1 MRFAS
6 RLVSLLLP
14 LLLIAVF
21 SACDGSSGDPRKIG
35 HVEVVYGADQCAFP
49 GEEFQYEIR
58 VKVRGAADDE
68 STPPEKLPALAGEH
82 VRFEVADGSDLEI
95 VSPSEETDVVGE
107 VHAKVRAGHKIG
119 DNYIRV
125 VPRNAQDKF
134 VLVRLIVG
142 AKIGNAER
150 EGSTNDVMSEPLTI
164 TVVDA
169 EGRPVEKAPV
179 YFSVKSAPRGKSI
192 PKVLTTE
199 ALTNE
204 LGQAQTM
211 VRLGSETGEYHF
223 SIEVADP
230 DPEHKHSEDGIYI
243 RSLDARLFAIN
254 KFAVSM
260 SMIGGIA
267 FLIFGMLRLSRGLQ
281 SIAGEK
287 MQQVLQ
293 FFSKNAFLG
302 VVAGTF
308 VTAVIQSSAATTIM
322 VLGFINAG
330 LLNLVQAIGII
341 FGANIGT
348 TVTAQLISFNLSGLS
363 LPAIAIG
370 FVLMTFTKKRN
381 LQGWGNAVFG
391 FGMLFFGMSMMSSQ
405 MSVLGTFPSFLK
417 LFSMIDCAPKTPGG
431 FMPFLPILGA
441 IGLGMVAVF
450 LVSASAAVIGII
462 LALSAAGLVNFYTA
476 VPLLIGTNIG
486 TTINACL
493 ASFTANRVAKQAAL
507 AHFLFNFFGAVLMVV
522 LLYIPCGAEKTP
534 FFLYIVN
541 AITPGNAFAEIPQNL
556 ERHIAMAHTIFNV
569 LTVLAIMPVLRPFAH
584 LCETLIPGDK
594 TKPISTRTLEPLLLR
609 TPAMAIEQSI
619 IEIRKMVELSWSM
632 IDRAVNH
639 HFRAAHVDE
648 AEFEQLETDEQQVD
662 KMQSDIP
669 NYLVQITRQHLSNPQ
684 SNLIPLLMHCTND
697 AERIADHTANIMR
710 LTKRLSKVDT
720 KLSDVAQD
728 NLNSLWELLSSQ
740 ANNVKLALSHKPK
753 ESEVGIRSAL
763 EGERKLNKLAH
774 KYEKNIKAMMAE
786 QAREQQEAADV
797 ASDAEANEREIN
809 ELAKQYEQVHVER
822 RNKGECAVDA
832 SVIFIE
838 MLWELERIGDHL
850 VNIAQRAPE
859 MQKFYINI

>member
-1 MRFAS
+1 
-6 RLVSLLLP
+6 
-14 LLLIAVF
+14 
-21 SACDGSSGDPRKIG
+21 
-35 HVEVVYGADQCAFP
+35 
-49 GEEFQYEIR
+49 
-58 VKVRGAADDE
+58 
-68 STPPEKLPALAGEH
+68 
-82 VRFEVADGSDLEI
+82 
-95 VSPSEETDVVGE
+95 
-107 VHAKVRAGHKIG
+107 
-119 DNYIRV
+119 
-125 VPRNAQDKF
+125 
-134 VLVRLIVG
+134 
-142 AKIGNAER
+142 
-150 EGSTNDVMSEPLTI
+150 
-164 TVVDA
+164 
-169 EGRPVEKAPV
+169 
-179 YFSVKSAPRGKSI
+179 
-192 PKVLTTE
+192 
-199 ALTNE
+199 
-204 LGQAQTM
+204 
-211 VRLGSETGEYHF
+211 
-223 SIEVADP
+223 
-230 DPEHKHSEDGIYI
+230 
-243 RSLDARLFAIN
+243 
-254 KFAVSM
+254 
-260 SMIGGIA
+260 
-267 FLIFGMLRLSRGLQ
+267 
-281 SIAGEK
+281 
-287 MQQVLQ
+287 
-293 FFSKNAFLG
+293 
-302 VVAGTF
+302 
-308 VTAVIQSSAATTIM
+308 
-322 VLGFINAG
+322 
-330 LLNLVQAIGII
+330 
-341 FGANIGT
+341 
-348 TVTAQLISFNLSGLS
+348 
-363 LPAIAIG
+363 
-370 FVLMTFTKKRN
+370 
-381 LQGWGNAVFG
+381 
-391 FGMLFFGMSMMSSQ
+391 
-405 MSVLGTFPSFLK
+405 
-417 LFSMIDCAPKTPGG
+417 MIDCAPRTPDG

-441 IGLGMVAVF
+441 IGIGMVAVF

-507 AHFLFNFFGAVLMVV
+507 AHFLFNFFGAILMVV
-522 LLYIPCGAEKTP
+522 LLYIPVGAQRTP
-534 FFLYIVN
+534 LFLYIVN
-541 AITPGNAFAEIPQNL
+541 TITPGDAFAAVPQNL

-569 LTVLAIMPVLRPFAH
+569 VTVLAIMPLLKPFAR

-594 TKPISTRTLEPLLLR
+594 TKPVSTRTLEPLLLR

-648 AEFEQLETDEQQVD
+648 NEFEQLEADEQQVD
-662 KMQSDIP
+662 KMQSDIT

-753 ESEVGIRSAL
+753 ESENGIRNAL

-786 QAREQQEAADV
+786 QAREQQEAAEV

>member
-1 MRFAS
+1 MRFLF
-6 RLVSLLLP
+6 RLAAFLLSF
-14 LLLIAVF
+14 LLIALF
-21 SACDGSSGDPRKIG
+21 TACDGASERSHKIG
-35 HVEVVYGADQCAFP
+35 RLDVVYGADQCTIP
-49 GEEFQYEIR
+49 GEEFERDVR
-58 VKVRGAADDE
+58 VEVRGITDDD
-68 STPPEKLPALAGEH
+68 SKSGGKQLLLAGEP
-82 VRFEVADGSDLEI
+82 VRFEAADGSDLEI
-95 VSPSEETDVVGE
+95 MPLSEETDIVG
-107 VHAKVRAGHKIG
+107 VIRAKIRAGHKVG
-119 DNYIRV
+119 DNYVRI
-125 VPRNAQDKF
+125 VPLNDPDKF
-134 VLVRLIVG
+134 VLVRMTVG
-142 AKIGNAER
+142 AKIENAER
-150 EGSTNDVMSEPLTI
+150 QGMTNEVLGEPLVI
-164 TVVDA
+164 KVVDA
-169 EGRPVEKAPV
+169 DGNPVENAPV
-179 YFSVKSAPRGKSI
+179 YFSVKSTPRSKSGA
-192 PKVLTTE
+192 KVLTPEVRTDKNG
-199 ALTNE
+199 L
-204 LGQAQTM
+204 AQSF
-211 VRLGSETGEYHF
+211 VRLGGDTGEYHF

-230 DPEHKHSEDGIYI
+230 AHGIYI
-243 RSLDARLFAIN
+243 RALDARLLGIDMFS
-254 KFAVSM
+254 VCM

-281 SIAGEK
+281 NIAGEK
-287 MQQVLQ
+287 LQHVLQ
-293 FFSKNAFLG
+293 FFSKNSVLG
-302 VVAGTF
+302 VIAGAF
-308 VTAVIQSSAATTIM
+308 VTAIIQSSAATTIM

-348 TVTAQLISFNLSGLS
+348 TMTAQLISFNLSGLA

-381 LQGWGNAVFG
+381 LQGWGNAIFG
-391 FGMLFFGMSMMSSQ
+391 FGMLFFGMSMMSTQ
-405 MSVLGTFPSFLK
+405 MSVLGTFPSFLN
-417 LFSMIDCAPKTPGG
+417 LFSLIDCAPRTPDG

-522 LLYIPCGAEKTP
+522 LLYIPVGAQRTP

-541 AITPGNAFAEIPQNL
+541 AITPGDAFAAVPQNL

-569 LTVLAIMPVLRPFAH
+569 LTVLAIMPMLKPFAH

-594 TKPISTRTLEPLLLR
+594 NKPVSTRTLEPLLLR

-648 AEFEQLETDEQQVD
+648 KEFEQLEADEQQVD
-662 KMQSDIP
+662 KMQSDIT
-669 NYLVQITRQHLSNPQ
+669 NYLVQITRQHLSHPQ

-728 NLNSLWELLSSQ
+728 NLNSLWDLLASQ
-740 ANNVKLALSHKPK
+740 ADNVKLALSQKH
-753 ESEVGIRSAL
+753 SENEAGIRSAL

-774 KYEKNIKAMMAE
+774 KAEKNIKAMMAE
-786 QAREQQEAADV
+786 QAREQQQEAANV

-859 MQKFYINI
+859 MRKFYINI

>member
-6 RLVSLLLP
+6 GIVSLLLSCV
-14 LLLIAVF
+14 LIAVF
-21 SACDGSSGDPRKIG
+21 SACDGSSEGSHKIG
-35 HVEVVYGADQCAFP
+35 RLDVVYGTDQSTVP
-49 GEEFQYEIR
+49 GEEFERDVR
-58 VKVRGAADDE
+58 VEVRGMTDDD
-68 STPPEKLPALAGEH
+68 SSGSGKQRLLAGEP
-82 VRFEVADGSDLEI
+82 VKFEAAEGSDLEI
-95 VSPSEETDVVGE
+95 TQLSEETDVVG
-107 VHAKVRAGHKIG
+107 VVRAKIRAGHKVG
-119 DNYIRV
+119 DNYVKIT
-125 VPRNAQDKF
+125 PLNDPDKS
-134 VLVRLIVG
+134 VLVRMTVG
-142 AKIGNAER
+142 AKIENAER
-150 EGSTNDVMSEPLTI
+150 QGMTNEVMGEPLVI
-164 TVVDA
+164 KVVDA
-169 EGRPVEKAPV
+169 DGNPVENAPV
-179 YFSVKSAPRGKSI
+179 FFSVKSAPRSKSQ
-192 PKVLTTE
+192 PKVLTPEVRTDKNG
-199 ALTNE
+199 L
-204 LGQAQTM
+204 AQTF
-211 VRLGSETGEYHF
+211 VRLGGETGEYHF

-230 DPEHKHSEDGIYI
+230 VHNIYI
-243 RSLDARLFAIN
+243 RALDARMLGIDMFS
-254 KFAVSM
+254 VSM

-267 FLIFGMLRLSRGLQ
+267 FLIFGVLRLSRGLQ
-281 SIAGEK
+281 NIAGEK
-287 MQQVLQ
+287 MQHVLQ
-293 FFSKNAFLG
+293 FFSKNSVLG
-302 VVAGTF
+302 VIAGAF
-308 VTAVIQSSAATTIM
+308 VTAVIQSSSATTIM

-348 TVTAQLISFNLSGLS
+348 TVTAQLISFNLSGIS
-363 LPAIAIG
+363 LPAITLGLI
-370 FVLMTFTKKRN
+370 LTFSKKRN
-381 LQGWGNAVFG
+381 IRGWGNAIFG
-391 FGMLFFGMSMMSSQ
+391 FGMLFFGMNMMSTQ
-405 MSVLGTFPSFLK
+405 MSILGTFPSFLH
-417 LFSMIDCAPKTPGG
+417 LFSLIDCAPKTPDG
-431 FMPFLPILGA
+431 FMPLLPILGA
-441 IGLGMVAVF
+441 IGIGMVAVF
-450 LVSASAAVIGII
+450 IVHASSAVIGII

-486 TTINACL
+486 TTVNAWL
-493 ASFTANRVAKQAAL
+493 VSLTANRVAKQAAL

-522 LLYIPCGAEKTP
+522 LLYIPVGAQRTP

-541 AITPGNAFAEIPQNL
+541 AITPGDAFAAVPQNL

-569 LTVLAIMPVLRPFAH
+569 LTVLAIMPMLKPFAH
-584 LCETLIPGDK
+584 LCETLIPGDR
-594 TKPISTRTLEPLLLR
+594 TKPVSTRTLEPLLLR

-619 IEIRKMVELSWSM
+619 IEIRRMVELSWSM

-648 AEFEQLETDEQQVD
+648 KEFEQLEADEQQVD
-662 KMQSDIP
+662 KMQSDIT

-728 NLNSLWELLSSQ
+728 NINSLWELLSSQ
-740 ANNVKLALSHKPK
+740 ADNVMLALSHKN
-753 ESEVGIRSAL
+753 EENEAGIRSAI

-786 QAREQQEAADV
+786 QAREQQREAAHV

>member
-1 MRFAS
+1 MRFLS
-6 RLVSLLLP
+6 RLATCLLSC
-14 LLLIAVF
+14 LLIAAF
-21 SACDGSSGDPRKIG
+21 AACDGSSEHPNKVGRLDVI
-35 HVEVVYGADQCAFP
+35 YGSDQCTVP
-49 GEEFQYEIR
+49 GEEFERDLR
-58 VKVRGAADDE
+58 VEVRGLSGDDSA
-68 STPPEKLPALAGEH
+68 STRKLPLMADEP
-82 VRFEVADGSDLEI
+82 VRFEAADGSDLEI
-95 VSPSEETDVVGE
+95 TPLSETTDVVG
-107 VHAKVRAGHKIG
+107 VIRATVKAGHKVG
-119 DNYIRV
+119 DNYVKI
-125 VPRNAQDKF
+125 VPLNAPEKS
-134 VLVRLIVG
+134 VRVRLVVG
-142 AKIGNAER
+142 AKIENDER
-150 EGSTNDVMSEPLTI
+150 QGATGSVMGDPLAVKI
-164 TVVDA
+164 VDA
-169 EGRPVEKAPV
+169 DGNPVARAPV
-179 YFSVKSAPRGKSI
+179 YFGVKSSPGGKTE
-192 PKVLTTE
+192 PKVLTPE
-199 ALTNE
+199 ALTDEN
-204 LGQAQTM
+204 GVAQTF
-211 VRLGSETGEYHF
+211 VRLGGATGEYHF

-230 DPEHKHSEDGIYI
+230 AHGIYI
-243 RSLDARLFAIN
+243 RSMDARLLGIDMFS
-254 KFAVSM
+254 VCM
-260 SMIGGIA
+260 TMVGGIA

-281 SIAGEK
+281 NIAGEK

-293 FFSKNAFLG
+293 FFSKNAVLG
-302 VVAGTF
+302 VLAGTF

-348 TVTAQLISFNLSGLS
+348 TVTAQLISFNLSGLA
-363 LPAIAIG
+363 LPAVALG
-370 FVLMTFTKKRN
+370 FVLMTFTKKRI
-381 LQGWGNAVFG
+381 LQGWGNAIFG

-405 MSVLGTFPSFLK
+405 MRVLGTFPSFLN
-417 LFSMIDCAPKTPGG
+417 LFSMIDCAPRTPDG

-450 LVSASAAVIGII
+450 MVSASAAVVGII

-486 TTINACL
+486 TTINAFL
-493 ASFTANRVAKQAAL
+493 ASITANRVAKQAAL
-507 AHFLFNFFGAVLMVV
+507 AHFLFNFFGAVLMVM
-522 LLYIPCGAEKTP
+522 LLYIPVGAHRTP

-541 AITPGNAFAEIPQNL
+541 SVTPGDAFAAVPQNL

-569 LTVLAIMPVLRPFAH
+569 LTVLAIMPMLKPFAH

-594 TKPISTRTLEPLLLR
+594 TKPVSTRTLEPLLLR

-648 AEFEQLETDEQQVD
+648 KEFEQLEADEQQVD
-662 KMQSDIP
+662 KMQSDITS
-669 NYLVQITRQHLSNPQ
+669 YLVQITRQHLSNPQ

-740 ANNVKLALSHKPK
+740 AENVKLALSHEHKS
-753 ESEVGIRSAL
+753 SENGVLNAI
-763 EGERKLNKLAH
+763 EGERRLNKLAH
-774 KYEKNIKAMMAE
+774 KYEKQVKAMMAE
-786 QAREQQEAADV
+786 QAREQQAADNV
-797 ASDAEANEREIN
+797 ASEAEANEREIN

-822 RNKGECAVDA
+822 RNKGQCAVDA

-859 MQKFYINI
+859 MQKHYINI

>member
-1 MRFAS
+1 MRF
-6 RLVSLLLP
+6 VSNLAACLLSF
-14 LLLIAVF
+14 LLIAVF
-21 SACDGSSGDPRKIG
+21 AACDGSSERSQKIG
-35 HVEVVYGADQCAFP
+35 RLDVVFGAEQCTVPGAEFERDVRVEV
-49 GEEFQYEIR
+49 
-58 VKVRGAADDE
+58 RGVADDD
-68 STPPEKLPALAGEH
+68 SSGSGKQRLLAGEP
-82 VRFEVADGSDLEI
+82 VKFEAAEGSDLEI
-95 VSPSEETDVVGE
+95 TQLSEETDVVG
-107 VHAKVRAGHKIG
+107 VVRAKVKAGHKVG
-119 DNYIRV
+119 DNYIKII
-125 VPRNAQDKF
+125 PLNDPDKF
-134 VLVRLIVG
+134 VLVRMTVG
-142 AKIGNAER
+142 AKIENAER
-150 EGSTNDVMSEPLTI
+150 QGMTNAVLVDPLVI
-164 TVVDA
+164 KVVDA
-169 EGRPVEKAPV
+169 DGNPVENAPV
-179 YFSVKSAPRGKSI
+179 YFSVKSAPRSKSQ
-192 PKVLTTE
+192 PKVLTPEVRTDKNG
-199 ALTNE
+199 L
-204 LGQAQTM
+204 AQSF
-211 VRLGSETGEYHF
+211 VRLGGETGEYHF
-223 SIEVADP
+223 AIEVADP
-230 DPEHKHSEDGIYI
+230 AHNIYI
-243 RSLDARLFAIN
+243 RALDARLLGIDMFS
-254 KFAVSM
+254 VSM

-267 FLIFGMLRLSRGLQ
+267 FLIFGVLRLSRGLQ
-281 SIAGEK
+281 NIAGEK

-293 FFSKNAFLG
+293 FFSKNAFMG
-302 VVAGTF
+302 VIAGAF
-308 VTAVIQSSAATTIM
+308 VTAVIQSSSATTIM

-348 TVTAQLISFNLSGLS
+348 TVTAQLISFNLSGIS
-363 LPAIAIG
+363 LPAITLGLI
-370 FVLMTFTKKRN
+370 LTFSKKRN
-381 LQGWGNAVFG
+381 IRGWGNAIFG
-391 FGMLFFGMSMMSSQ
+391 FGMLFFGMNMMSTQ
-405 MSVLGTFPSFLK
+405 MSILGTFPSFLH
-417 LFSMIDCAPKTPGG
+417 LFSLIDCAPKTPDG
-431 FMPFLPILGA
+431 FMPLLPILGA
-441 IGLGMVAVF
+441 IGIGMVAVF
-450 LVSASAAVIGII
+450 IVHASSAVIGII

-486 TTINACL
+486 TTVNAWL
-493 ASFTANRVAKQAAL
+493 VSLTANRVAKQAAL

-522 LLYIPCGAEKTP
+522 LLYIPVGAQKTP

-541 AITPGNAFAEIPQNL
+541 AITPGDAFAAVPQNL

-569 LTVLAIMPVLRPFAH
+569 LTVLAIMPMLKPFAH
-584 LCETLIPGDK
+584 LCETLIPGDR
-594 TKPISTRTLEPLLLR
+594 TKPVSTRTLEPLLLR

-619 IEIRKMVELSWSM
+619 IEIRRMVELSWSM

-648 AEFEQLETDEQQVD
+648 KEFEQLEADEQQVD
-662 KMQSDIP
+662 KMQSDITS
-669 NYLVQITRQHLSNPQ
+669 YLVQITRQHLSNPQ

-728 NLNSLWELLSSQ
+728 NINSLWELLSSQ
-740 ANNVKLALSHKPK
+740 AENVKLALSHKK
-753 ESEVGIRSAL
+753 EENEAGIRSAL
-763 EGERKLNKLAH
+763 EGEKKLNKLAH

-786 QAREQQEAADV
+786 QAREQQQEAAHV

>member
-1 MRFAS
+1 MRF
-6 RLVSLLLP
+6 VSKLAAFLLSFF
-14 LLLIAVF
+14 LIAVF
-21 SACDGSSGDPRKIG
+21 TACDGSSERSQKIG
-35 HVEVVYGADQCAFP
+35 RLDVVYGSGQCTIP
-49 GEEFQYEIR
+49 GEEFERDVR
-58 VKVRGAADDE
+58 VEVRGVTGDD
-68 STPPEKLPALAGEH
+68 SPSGKQILLAGEP
-82 VRFEVADGSDLEI
+82 VKFEAAEGSDLEI
-95 VSPSEETDVVGE
+95 TQLSEETDVVG
-107 VHAKVRAGHKIG
+107 VVRAKIRAGHKVG
-119 DNYIRV
+119 DNYIKIT
-125 VPRNAQDKF
+125 PLNDPDKF
-134 VLVRLIVG
+134 VLVRMTVG
-142 AKIGNAER
+142 AKIENAER
-150 EGSTNDVMSEPLTI
+150 QGMTNAVLVDPLTI
-164 TVVDA
+164 KVVDSD
-169 EGRPVEKAPV
+169 GNPVENAPV
-179 YFSVKSAPRGKSI
+179 YFSVKSAPRSKSP
-192 PKVLTTE
+192 PKVLTPEVRTDKNG
-199 ALTNE
+199 L
-204 LGQAQTM
+204 AQSF
-211 VRLGSETGEYHF
+211 VRLGGETGEYHF
-223 SIEVADP
+223 AIEVADP
-230 DPEHKHSEDGIYI
+230 AHGIYI
-243 RSLDARLFAIN
+243 RALDARLLGIDMFS
-254 KFAVSM
+254 VSM

-267 FLIFGMLRLSRGLQ
+267 FLIFGVLRLSRGLQ
-281 SIAGEK
+281 NIAGEK
-287 MQQVLQ
+287 MQHVLQ
-293 FFSKNAFLG
+293 FFSKNSVLG
-302 VVAGTF
+302 VIAGAF
-308 VTAVIQSSAATTIM
+308 VTAVIQSSSATTIM

-348 TVTAQLISFNLSGLS
+348 TVTAQLISFNLSGIS
-363 LPAIAIG
+363 LPAITLGLI
-370 FVLMTFTKKRN
+370 LTFSKKRN
-381 LQGWGNAVFG
+381 IRGWGNAIFG
-391 FGMLFFGMSMMSSQ
+391 FGMLFFGMNMMSTQ
-405 MSVLGTFPSFLK
+405 MSILGTFPSFLH
-417 LFSMIDCAPKTPGG
+417 LFSLIDCAPKTPDG

-441 IGLGMVAVF
+441 IGIGMVAVF
-450 LVSASAAVIGII
+450 IVHASSAVIGII

-486 TTINACL
+486 TTVNAWL
-493 ASFTANRVAKQAAL
+493 VSLTANRVAKQAAL

-522 LLYIPCGAEKTP
+522 LLYIPVGAQKTP

-541 AITPGNAFAEIPQNL
+541 SITPGDAFAAVPQNL

-569 LTVLAIMPVLRPFAH
+569 LTVLAIMPMLKPFSH
-584 LCETLIPGDK
+584 LCETLIPGDR
-594 TKPISTRTLEPLLLR
+594 TKPVSTRTLEPLLLR

-619 IEIRKMVELSWSM
+619 IEIRRMVELSWSM

-648 AEFEQLETDEQQVD
+648 KEFEQLESDEQQVD
-662 KMQSDIP
+662 KMQADIT

-728 NLNSLWELLSSQ
+728 NINSLWELLSSQ
-740 ANNVKLALSHKPK
+740 AENVKLALSHK
-753 ESEVGIRSAL
+753 EEENEAGFRSAL
-763 EGERKLNKLAH
+763 EGEKKLNKLAH

-786 QAREQQEAADV
+786 QARAQQQEAAHV

>member
-1 MRFAS
+1 MRFVS
-6 RLVSLLLP
+6 GIVSLLLSF
-14 LLLIAVF
+14 LLIAVF
-21 SACDGSSGDPRKIG
+21 SACDGASERSQKIG
-35 HVEVVYGADQCAFP
+35 RLDVVFGADQCTVP
-49 GEEFQYEIR
+49 GEEFERDVR
-58 VKVRGAADDE
+58 VEVRGVAVDD
-68 STPPEKLPALAGEH
+68 SSASAKQRLLAGEP
-82 VRFEVADGSDLEI
+82 VRFEAAEGSDLEI
-95 VSPSEETDVVGE
+95 TQLSEETDVVGI
-107 VHAKVRAGHKIG
+107 VRAKVKAGHKVG
-119 DNYIRV
+119 DNYLKIT
-125 VPRNAQDKF
+125 PLNDPDKS
-134 VLVRLIVG
+134 VLVRMTVG
-142 AKIGNAER
+142 AKIENAER
-150 EGSTNDVMSEPLTI
+150 QGMTNEVMGEPLVI
-164 TVVDA
+164 KVVDA
-169 EGRPVEKAPV
+169 DGNPVENAPV
-179 YFSVKSAPRGKSI
+179 FFSVKSAPRGKSA
-192 PKVLTTE
+192 PKVLTPEVRTDKNG
-199 ALTNE
+199 L
-204 LGQAQTM
+204 AQTF
-211 VRLGSETGEYHF
+211 VRLGGETGEYHF

-230 DPEHKHSEDGIYI
+230 AHNIYI
-243 RSLDARLFAIN
+243 RALDARLLGIDMFS
-254 KFAVSM
+254 VCM
-260 SMIGGIA
+260 SMVGGIA
-267 FLIFGMLRLSRGLQ
+267 FLIFGVLRLSRGLQ
-281 SIAGEK
+281 NIAGEK
-287 MQQVLQ
+287 MQHVLQ
-293 FFSKNAFLG
+293 FFSKNSVLG
-302 VVAGTF
+302 VIAGAF
-308 VTAVIQSSAATTIM
+308 VTAVIQSSSATTIM

-330 LLNLVQAIGII
+330 LLNLMQAIGII

-348 TVTAQLISFNLSGLS
+348 TVTAQLISFNLSGIS
-363 LPAIAIG
+363 LPAITLGLI
-370 FVLMTFTKKRN
+370 LTFSKKRN
-381 LQGWGNAVFG
+381 IRGWGNAIFG
-391 FGMLFFGMSMMSSQ
+391 FGMLFFGMNMMSTQ
-405 MSVLGTFPSFLK
+405 MSILGTFPSFLH
-417 LFSMIDCAPKTPGG
+417 LFSLIDCAPKTPDG
-431 FMPFLPILGA
+431 FMPLLPILGA

-450 LVSASAAVIGII
+450 IVHASSAVIGII

-486 TTINACL
+486 TTVNAWL
-493 ASFTANRVAKQAAL
+493 VSLTANRVAKQAAL

-522 LLYIPCGAEKTP
+522 LLYIPVGAQKTP

-541 AITPGNAFAEIPQNL
+541 AITPGDAFAAVPQNL

-569 LTVLAIMPVLRPFAH
+569 LTVLAIMPMLKPFAH
-584 LCETLIPGDK
+584 LCETLIPGDR
-594 TKPISTRTLEPLLLR
+594 TKPVSTRTLEPLLLR

-639 HFRAAHVDE
+639 HFRAAHVDQT
-648 AEFEQLETDEQQVD
+648 EFEQLEADEQQVD
-662 KMQSDIP
+662 KMQSDIT

-740 ANNVKLALSHKPK
+740 ADNVKLALSHKR
-753 ESEVGIRSAL
+753 EENEAGIRSAL

-786 QAREQQEAADV
+786 QARDQQEADHV

-822 RNKGECAVDA
+822 RNNGQCAVDA

>member
-6 RLVSLLLP
+6 GIVSLLLSCV
-14 LLLIAVF
+14 LVAVF
-21 SACDGSSGDPRKIG
+21 SACDGSSEGSHKIG
-35 HVEVVYGADQCAFP
+35 RLDVVYGTDQSTVP
-49 GEEFQYEIR
+49 GEEFERDVR
-58 VKVRGAADDE
+58 VEVRGVSDDD
-68 STPPEKLPALAGEH
+68 SSGSGKQRLLAGEP
-82 VRFEVADGSDLEI
+82 VKFEAAEGSDLEI
-95 VSPSEETDVVGE
+95 TQISEETDVVG
-107 VHAKVRAGHKIG
+107 VVRAKVKAGHKVG
-119 DNYIRV
+119 DNYVKIT
-125 VPRNAQDKF
+125 PLNDPDKS
-134 VLVRLIVG
+134 VLVRMTVG
-142 AKIGNAER
+142 AKIENAER
-150 EGSTNDVMSEPLTI
+150 QGMTNEVMGEPLVI
-164 TVVDA
+164 KVVDA
-169 EGRPVEKAPV
+169 DGNPVENAPV
-179 YFSVKSAPRGKSI
+179 FFSVKSAPRSKSQ
-192 PKVLTTE
+192 PKVLTPEVRTDKNG
-199 ALTNE
+199 L
-204 LGQAQTM
+204 AQTF
-211 VRLGSETGEYHF
+211 VRLGGETGEYHF

-230 DPEHKHSEDGIYI
+230 AHNIYI
-243 RSLDARLFAIN
+243 RALDARMLGIDMFS
-254 KFAVSM
+254 VSM

-267 FLIFGMLRLSRGLQ
+267 FLIFGVLRLSRGLQ
-281 SIAGEK
+281 NIAGEK
-287 MQQVLQ
+287 MQHVLQ
-293 FFSKNAFLG
+293 FFSKNSVLG
-302 VVAGTF
+302 VIAGAF
-308 VTAVIQSSAATTIM
+308 VTAVIQSSSATTIM

-348 TVTAQLISFNLSGLS
+348 TVTAQLISFNLSGIS
-363 LPAIAIG
+363 LPAITLGLI
-370 FVLMTFTKKRN
+370 LTFSKKRN
-381 LQGWGNAVFG
+381 IRGWGNAIFG
-391 FGMLFFGMSMMSSQ
+391 FGMLFFGMNMMSTQ
-405 MSVLGTFPSFLK
+405 MSILGTFPSFLH
-417 LFSMIDCAPKTPGG
+417 LFSLIDCAPKTPDG
-431 FMPFLPILGA
+431 FMPLLPILGA
-441 IGLGMVAVF
+441 IGIGMVAVF
-450 LVSASAAVIGII
+450 IVHASSAVIGII

-486 TTINACL
+486 TTVNAWL
-493 ASFTANRVAKQAAL
+493 VSLTANRVAKQAAL

-522 LLYIPCGAEKTP
+522 LLYIPVGAQRTP

-541 AITPGNAFAEIPQNL
+541 AITPGDAFAAVPQNL

-569 LTVLAIMPVLRPFAH
+569 LTVLAIMPMLKPFAH
-584 LCETLIPGDK
+584 LCETLIPGDR
-594 TKPISTRTLEPLLLR
+594 TKPVSTRTLEPLLLR

-619 IEIRKMVELSWSM
+619 IEIRRMVELSWSM

-648 AEFEQLETDEQQVD
+648 KEFEQLEADEQQVD
-662 KMQSDIP
+662 KMQSDIT

-740 ANNVKLALSHKPK
+740 ADNVMLALSHKN
-753 ESEVGIRSAL
+753 EENEAGIRSAI

-786 QAREQQEAADV
+786 QAREQQREAAHV

-859 MQKFYINI
+859 MRKFYINI

>member
-1 MRFAS
+1 MRF
-6 RLVSLLLP
+6 VSILAACLLSF
-14 LLLIAVF
+14 LLIAVF
-21 SACDGSSGDPRKIG
+21 AACDGSSERSQKIG
-35 HVEVVYGADQCAFP
+35 RLDVVFGAEQCTVPGAEFERDVRVEV
-49 GEEFQYEIR
+49 
-58 VKVRGAADDE
+58 RGVADDD
-68 STPPEKLPALAGEH
+68 SSGSGKQRLLAGEP
-82 VRFEVADGSDLEI
+82 VKFEAAEGSDLEI
-95 VSPSEETDVVGE
+95 TQLSEETDVVG
-107 VHAKVRAGHKIG
+107 VVRAKVKAGHKVG
-119 DNYIRV
+119 DNYIKII
-125 VPRNAQDKF
+125 PLNDPDKF
-134 VLVRLIVG
+134 VLVRMTVG
-142 AKIGNAER
+142 AKIENAER
-150 EGSTNDVMSEPLTI
+150 QGMTNAVLVDPLVI
-164 TVVDA
+164 KVVDA
-169 EGRPVEKAPV
+169 DGNPVENAPV
-179 YFSVKSAPRGKSI
+179 YFSVKSAPRSKSQ
-192 PKVLTTE
+192 PKVLTPEVRTDKNG
-199 ALTNE
+199 L
-204 LGQAQTM
+204 AQSF
-211 VRLGSETGEYHF
+211 VRLGGETGEYHF
-223 SIEVADP
+223 AIEVADP
-230 DPEHKHSEDGIYI
+230 AHNIYI
-243 RSLDARLFAIN
+243 RALDARLLGIDMFS
-254 KFAVSM
+254 VSM

-267 FLIFGMLRLSRGLQ
+267 FLIFGVLRLSRGLQ
-281 SIAGEK
+281 NIAGEK

-293 FFSKNAFLG
+293 FFSKNAFMG
-302 VVAGTF
+302 VIAGAF
-308 VTAVIQSSAATTIM
+308 VTAVIQSSSATTIM

-348 TVTAQLISFNLSGLS
+348 TVTAQLISFNLSGIS
-363 LPAIAIG
+363 LPAITLGLI
-370 FVLMTFTKKRN
+370 LTFSKKRN
-381 LQGWGNAVFG
+381 IRGWGNAIFG
-391 FGMLFFGMSMMSSQ
+391 FGMLFFGMNMMSTQ
-405 MSVLGTFPSFLK
+405 MSILGTFPSFLH
-417 LFSMIDCAPKTPGG
+417 LFSLIDCAPKTPDG
-431 FMPFLPILGA
+431 FMPLLPILGA

-450 LVSASAAVIGII
+450 IVHASSAVIGII

-486 TTINACL
+486 TTVNAWL
-493 ASFTANRVAKQAAL
+493 VSLTANRVAKQAAL

-522 LLYIPCGAEKTP
+522 LLYIPVGAQKTP

-541 AITPGNAFAEIPQNL
+541 AITPGDAFAAVPQNL

-569 LTVLAIMPVLRPFAH
+569 LTVLAIMPMLKPFAH
-584 LCETLIPGDK
+584 LCETLIPGDR
-594 TKPISTRTLEPLLLR
+594 TKPVSTRTLEPLLLR

-619 IEIRKMVELSWSM
+619 IEIRRMVELSWSM

-648 AEFEQLETDEQQVD
+648 KEFEQLEADEQQVD
-662 KMQSDIP
+662 KMQSDITS
-669 NYLVQITRQHLSNPQ
+669 YLVQITRQHLSNPQ

-728 NLNSLWELLSSQ
+728 NINSLWELLSSQ
-740 ANNVKLALSHKPK
+740 AENVKLALSHKK
-753 ESEVGIRSAL
+753 EENEAGIRSAL
-763 EGERKLNKLAH
+763 EGEKKLNKLAH

-786 QAREQQEAADV
+786 QAREQQQEAAHV

-822 RNKGECAVDA
+822 RNKGQCAVDA

>member
-1 MRFAS
+1 MRFVS
-6 RLVSLLLP
+6 RLVTFLLSI
-14 LLLIAVF
+14 LLVAVLA
-21 SACDGSSGDPRKIG
+21 ACDGSSAQSGKIG
-35 HVEVVYGADQCAFP
+35 RLDVIYGADQCTVP
-49 GEEFQYEIR
+49 GEEFERDIRVEIR
-58 VKVRGAADDE
+58 GVAEGE
-68 STPPEKLPALAGEH
+68 SASAKKLPVLAGEP
-82 VRFEVADGSDLEI
+82 VKFVAADGSDLEI
-95 VSPSEETDVVGE
+95 TQLSEETDVVG
-107 VHAKVRAGHKIG
+107 VARAKVRAGHKVG
-119 DNYIRV
+119 DNYVKII
-125 VPRNAQDKF
+125 PLNDQDKAVF
-134 VLVRLIVG
+134 VRMIVG
-142 AKIGNAER
+142 AKIENDER
-150 EGSTNDVMSEPLTI
+150 QGMTNEVLGDPLVI
-164 TVVDA
+164 KVVDA
-169 EGRPVEKAPV
+169 EGNPVENAPV
-179 YFSVKSAPRGKSI
+179 YFSVKSAPRSKSQ
-192 PKVLTTE
+192 PQVLSPE
-199 ALTNE
+199 ARTNKNG
-204 LGQAQTM
+204 LAQTF
-211 VRLGSETGEYHF
+211 VRLGGETGEYHF

-230 DPEHKHSEDGIYI
+230 VHGIYI
-243 RSLDARLFAIN
+243 RSIDARLLGIDMFSVA
-254 KFAVSM
+254 M
-260 SMIGGIA
+260 SMVGGIA

-281 SIAGEK
+281 NIAGEK

-293 FFSKNAFLG
+293 FFSKNAILG
-302 VVAGTF
+302 VLAVTF

-348 TVTAQLISFNLSGLS
+348 TMTAQLISFNLSGLA

-370 FVLMTFTKKRN
+370 FILMTFTKKRN
-381 LQGWGNAVFG
+381 LQGWGNAIFG
-391 FGMLFFGMSMMSSQ
+391 FGMLFFGMNMMSTQ
-405 MSVLGTFPSFLK
+405 MSILGTFPSFLN
-417 LFSMIDCAPKTPGG
+417 LFSLIDCAPKTPDG
-431 FMPFLPILGA
+431 FMPLLPILGA
-441 IGLGMVAVF
+441 IGIGMVAVF

-493 ASFTANRVAKQAAL
+493 ASITANRVAKQAAL

-522 LLYIPCGAEKTP
+522 LLYIPIGAHKTP

-541 AITPGNAFAEIPQNL
+541 SITPGDAFAAIPQNL

-569 LTVLAIMPVLRPFAH
+569 LTVLAIMPLLKPFAH

-594 TKPISTRTLEPLLLR
+594 TKPVSTRTLEPLLLR

-648 AEFEQLETDEQQVD
+648 KEFEQLDADEQQVD
-662 KMQSDIP
+662 KMQYDIT
-669 NYLVQITRQHLSNPQ
+669 NYLVEITRQHLSIPQ

-710 LTKRLSKVDT
+710 LTKRLSKIDT

-728 NLNSLWELLSSQ
+728 NLNSLWDLLSSQ
-740 ANNVKLALSHKPK
+740 ADNVMHALKHSN
-753 ESEVGIRSAL
+753 EDGIRNAI
-763 EGERKLNKLAH
+763 EGEKKLNKLAH

-786 QAREQQEAADV
+786 QAREQQEAVHV
-797 ASDAEANEREIN
+797 ANDAEANEREIN

>member
-1 MRFAS
+1 MRFVSSLA
-6 RLVSLLLP
+6 SLLLSF
-14 LLLIAVF
+14 LLVAVF
-21 SACDGSSGDPRKIG
+21 SACDGPSERSHKVGRLD
-35 HVEVVYGADQCAFP
+35 VVFGADQCTIP
-49 GEEFQYEIR
+49 GEEFERDVR
-58 VKVRGAADDE
+58 VEVRGMADDD
-68 STPPEKLPALAGEH
+68 SSSSRKQPLLSGEP
-82 VRFEVADGSDLEI
+82 VKFEAAEGSDLEI
-95 VSPSEETDVVGE
+95 TQLAEETDIVG
-107 VHAKVRAGHKIG
+107 VVRAKIRAGRKVG
-119 DNYIRV
+119 DNYVKIT
-125 VPRNAQDKF
+125 PLNDPDKS
-134 VLVRLIVG
+134 VLVRMTVG
-142 AKIGNAER
+142 ARIENAER
-150 EGSTNDVMSEPLTI
+150 QGMTNEVMGEPLVVK
-164 TVVDA
+164 VVDA
-169 EGRPVEKAPV
+169 DGNPVENAPV
-179 YFSVKSAPRGKSI
+179 FFGVKSAPRSKSA
-192 PKVLTTE
+192 PKVLTPE
-199 ALTNE
+199 ARTDKNGL
-204 LGQAQTM
+204 AQTF
-211 VRLGSETGEYHF
+211 VRLGGETGEYHF

-230 DPEHKHSEDGIYI
+230 AHGIYI
-243 RSLDARLFAIN
+243 RALDARMLGIDMFS
-254 KFAVSM
+254 VCM

-281 SIAGEK
+281 NIAGEK
-287 MQQVLQ
+287 MQHVLQ

-302 VVAGTF
+302 VIAGAF

-348 TVTAQLISFNLSGLS
+348 TMTAQLISFNLSGLA
-363 LPAIAIG
+363 LPAVALG

-391 FGMLFFGMSMMSSQ
+391 FGMLFFGMSMMSTQ
-405 MSVLGTFPSFLK
+405 MSILGTFPSFLH
-417 LFSMIDCAPKTPGG
+417 LFSLIDCAPKTPDG
-431 FMPFLPILGA
+431 FMPLLPILGA
-441 IGLGMVAVF
+441 IGIGMVAVF

-493 ASFTANRVAKQAAL
+493 ASITANRVAKQAAL

-522 LLYIPCGAEKTP
+522 LLYIPVGAHRTP

-541 AITPGNAFAEIPQNL
+541 AITPGDAFAAVPQNL

-569 LTVLAIMPVLRPFAH
+569 ITVLAIMPMLRPFAH
-584 LCETLIPGDK
+584 LCETIIPGDK
-594 TKPISTRTLEPLLLR
+594 TKPVSTRTLEPLLLR

-639 HFRAAHVDE
+639 HFRAAHVDQS
-648 AEFEQLETDEQQVD
+648 EFEQLEADEQQVD
-662 KMQSDIP
+662 KMQTDIT

-720 KLSDVAQD
+720 KLSDLAQE
-728 NLNSLWELLSSQ
+728 NLNSLWDLLSSQ
-740 ANNVKLALSHKPK
+740 AENVKLALSHKH
-753 ESEVGIRSAL
+753 EENEAGIRSAL

-786 QAREQQEAADV
+786 QAREQQQEAAHV

-832 SVIFIE
+832 NVIFIE

-859 MQKFYINI
+859 MRKFYINI

>member
-6 RLVSLLLP
+6 GIVSLLLSF
-14 LLLIAVF
+14 LLIAVF
-21 SACDGSSGDPRKIG
+21 SACDGSSEGSHKIG
-35 HVEVVYGADQCAFP
+35 RLDVIYGTDQSTIPGAEFERDIRVEV
-49 GEEFQYEIR
+49 
-58 VKVRGAADDE
+58 RGVTDDD
-68 STPPEKLPALAGEH
+68 SSGSGKQRLLAGEP
-82 VRFEVADGSDLEI
+82 VKFEAAEDSDLEI
-95 VSPSEETDVVGE
+95 TQISEETDVVG
-107 VHAKVRAGHKIG
+107 VVRAKIKAGHKVG
-119 DNYIRV
+119 DNYVKIT
-125 VPRNAQDKF
+125 PLNDPDKS
-134 VLVRLIVG
+134 VLVRMTVG
-142 AKIGNAER
+142 AKIENAER
-150 EGSTNDVMSEPLTI
+150 QGMTNEVMGEPLVI
-164 TVVDA
+164 KVVDA
-169 EGRPVEKAPV
+169 DGNPVENAPV
-179 YFSVKSAPRGKSI
+179 YFSVKSAPRSKSQ
-192 PKVLTTE
+192 PKVLTPEVRTDKNG
-199 ALTNE
+199 L
-204 LGQAQTM
+204 AQTF
-211 VRLGSETGEYHF
+211 VRLGGETGEYHF
-223 SIEVADP
+223 SVEVADP
-230 DPEHKHSEDGIYI
+230 AHGIYI
-243 RSLDARLFAIN
+243 RALDARMLGIDMFS
-254 KFAVSM
+254 VCM
-260 SMIGGIA
+260 SMVGGIA

-281 SIAGEK
+281 NIAGEK

-293 FFSKNAFLG
+293 FFSKNSILG
-302 VVAGTF
+302 VIAGAF

-348 TVTAQLISFNLSGLS
+348 TMTAQLISFNLSGLA
-363 LPAIAIG
+363 LPAVALG

-381 LQGWGNAVFG
+381 LQGWGNAIFG
-391 FGMLFFGMSMMSSQ
+391 FGMLFFGMSMMSTQ
-405 MSVLGTFPSFLK
+405 MSILGTFPSFLH
-417 LFSMIDCAPKTPGG
+417 LFSLIDCAPKTPDG
-431 FMPFLPILGA
+431 FMPLLPILGA
-441 IGLGMVAVF
+441 IGIGMVAVF

-493 ASFTANRVAKQAAL
+493 ASITANRVAKQAAL

-522 LLYIPCGAEKTP
+522 LLYIPVGAERTP

-541 AITPGNAFAEIPQNL
+541 AITPGDAFAAVPQNL

-569 LTVLAIMPVLRPFAH
+569 LTVLAIMPVLKPFAH

-594 TKPISTRTLEPLLLR
+594 TKPVSTRTLEPLLLR

-648 AEFEQLETDEQQVD
+648 KEFEQLEADEQQVD
-662 KMQSDIP
+662 KMQSDIT

-728 NLNSLWELLSSQ
+728 NLNSLWDLLSSQ
-740 ANNVKLALSHKPK
+740 AENVKLALSHKK
-753 ESEVGIRSAL
+753 DENEVGIRSAL

-786 QAREQQEAADV
+786 QAREQQQEAAHV

>member
-1 MRFAS
+1 MRIAS
-6 RLVSLLLP
+6 RLALCLLS
-14 LLLIAVF
+14 LLLIAAFV
-21 SACDGSSGDPRKIG
+21 SCDDSSGQTGKVGR
-35 HVEVVYGADQCAFP
+35 VEVVYGAGQCAIP
-49 GEEFQYEIR
+49 GNEFKHEVR
-58 VKVRGAADDE
+58 VKVCCATDE
-68 STPPEKLPALAGEH
+68 ESAPGRKLPPLSGEH
-82 VRFEVADGSDLEI
+82 VIFEAADGSDLKFDHQEGT
-95 VSPSEETDVVGE
+95 TDIVGE
-107 VHAKVRAGHKIG
+107 ASVTVTAGRKIG
-119 DNYIRV
+119 DNYIKV
-125 VPRNAQDKF
+125 IPQSAPDKF
-134 VLVRLIVG
+134 LLVRMIVG
-142 AKIGNAER
+142 AEIANVDR
-150 EGSTNDVMSEPLTI
+150 EGSTNAVMDEPI
-164 TVVDA
+164 VVKVVDA
-169 EGRPVEKAPV
+169 DGKPVEKAPV
-179 YFSVKSAPRGKSI
+179 YFSVNAPRGKSE
-192 PKVLTTE
+192 PKVFTSETVTDENGL
-199 ALTNE
+199 
-204 LGQAQTM
+204 AQTF
-211 VRLGSETGEYHF
+211 VRLGGTTGEYHF

-230 DPEHKHSEDGIYI
+230 AHGIYI
-243 RSLDARLFAIN
+243 RSMDARQFGIDTFSVA
-254 KFAVSM
+254 M

-281 SIAGEK
+281 NIAGEK

-302 VVAGTF
+302 VLAGAF

-348 TVTAQLISFNLSGLS
+348 TMTAQLISFNLSGLA

-417 LFSMIDCAPKTPGG
+417 LFSMINCAPKTPDG

-450 LVSASAAVIGII
+450 LVSASAAVVGII
-462 LALSAAGLVNFYTA
+462 LALSAAGLIDFYTA

-522 LLYIPCGAEKTP
+522 LLYIPIGAHHTP
-534 FFLYIVN
+534 FFLYVVN
-541 AITPGNAFAEIPQNL
+541 SITPGDAFAAIPQNL
-556 ERHIAMAHTIFNV
+556 ERHIAMAHTLFNV
-569 LTVLAIMPVLRPFAH
+569 VTVLAIMPFLKSFSH

-594 TKPISTRTLEPLLLR
+594 TKPVSTRTLEPLLLR
-609 TPAMAIEQSI
+609 TPAVAIEQSI
-619 IEIRKMVELSWSM
+619 SEIRKMVELSWSM

-648 AEFEQLETDEQQVD
+648 KEFEQLEADEQQVD
-662 KMQSDIP
+662 KMQSDIT
-669 NYLVQITRQHLSNPQ
+669 NYLVQITRQRLSNPQ

-740 ANNVKLALSHKPK
+740 ADNVMLALSQKH
-753 ESEVGIRSAL
+753 SENENGIRNAL
-763 EGERKLNKLAH
+763 EGEKKLNKLAH

-786 QAREQQEAADV
+786 QAREQQQAANV

>member
-1 MRFAS
+1 M
-6 RLVSLLLP
+6 RLVSKLAAFLLAF
-14 LLLIAVF
+14 LLIAVF
-21 SACDGSSGDPRKIG
+21 SSCDGSSERSHKIG
-35 HVEVVYGADQCAFP
+35 RLDVVYGTDQCTIP
-49 GEEFQYEIR
+49 GEEFERDVR
-58 VKVRGAADDE
+58 VEVRGVAGDD
-68 STPPEKLPALAGEH
+68 SPSGKQILLAGEP
-82 VRFEVADGSDLEI
+82 VKFEAEEGSDLEI
-95 VSPSEETDVVGE
+95 TPLSEETDVVG
-107 VHAKVRAGHKIG
+107 VVRAKIRAGHKVG
-119 DNYIRV
+119 DNYV
-125 VPRNAQDKF
+125 KVTPLNDPDKS
-134 VLVRLIVG
+134 VLVRMTVG
-142 AKIGNAER
+142 AKIENAER
-150 EGSTNDVMSEPLTI
+150 QGMTNEVMGEPLMI
-164 TVVDA
+164 KVVDA
-169 EGRPVEKAPV
+169 DGNPVENAPV
-179 YFSVKSAPRGKSI
+179 YFSVKSAPRSKSA
-192 PKVLTTE
+192 PKVLNPEGRTDKNGLAKTF
-199 ALTNE
+199 
-204 LGQAQTM
+204 
-211 VRLGSETGEYHF
+211 VRLGGETGEYHF
-223 SIEVADP
+223 AIEVADP
-230 DPEHKHSEDGIYI
+230 AHGIYI
-243 RSLDARLFAIN
+243 RALDARLLGIDMFS
-254 KFAVSM
+254 VSM

-267 FLIFGMLRLSRGLQ
+267 FLIFGVLRLSRGLQ
-281 SIAGEK
+281 NIAGEK
-287 MQQVLQ
+287 MQHVLQ
-293 FFSKNAFLG
+293 FFSKNSVLG
-302 VVAGTF
+302 VIAGAF
-308 VTAVIQSSAATTIM
+308 VTAVIQSSSATTIM

-348 TVTAQLISFNLSGLS
+348 TVTAQLISFNLSGIS
-363 LPAIAIG
+363 LPAITLGLI
-370 FVLMTFTKKRN
+370 LTFSKKRN
-381 LQGWGNAVFG
+381 IRGWGNAIFG
-391 FGMLFFGMSMMSSQ
+391 FGMLFFGMNMMSTQ
-405 MSVLGTFPSFLK
+405 MSILGTFPSFLH
-417 LFSMIDCAPKTPGG
+417 LFSLIDCAPKTPDG
-431 FMPFLPILGA
+431 FMPLLPILGA
-441 IGLGMVAVF
+441 IGIGMVAVF
-450 LVSASAAVIGII
+450 IVHASSAVIGII

-486 TTINACL
+486 TTVNAWL
-493 ASFTANRVAKQAAL
+493 VSLTANRVAKQAAL

-522 LLYIPCGAEKTP
+522 LLYIPVGAHRTP

-541 AITPGNAFAEIPQNL
+541 SITPGDAFAAVPQNL

-569 LTVLAIMPVLRPFAH
+569 LTVLAIMPMLKPFSH
-584 LCETLIPGDK
+584 LCETLIPGDR
-594 TKPISTRTLEPLLLR
+594 TKPVSTRTLEPLLLR

-619 IEIRKMVELSWSM
+619 IEIRRMVELSWSM

-648 AEFEQLETDEQQVD
+648 KEFDQLEADEQQVD
-662 KMQSDIP
+662 KMQADIT

-728 NLNSLWELLSSQ
+728 NLNSLWDLLSSQ
-740 ANNVKLALSHKPK
+740 AENVKLALSHKK
-753 ESEVGIRSAL
+753 EENEAGFRSAL
-763 EGERKLNKLAH
+763 EGEKKLNKLAH

-786 QAREQQEAADV
+786 QAREQQQEAAHV

>member
-6 RLVSLLLP
+6 GIVSLLLSC
-14 LLLIAVF
+14 LLIAVF
-21 SACDGSSGDPRKIG
+21 SACDGSSEGSHKIG
-35 HVEVVYGADQCAFP
+35 RLDVVYGTDQSTIP
-49 GEEFQYEIR
+49 GEEFERDVR
-58 VKVRGAADDE
+58 VEVRGVTDDD
-68 STPPEKLPALAGEH
+68 SSGSGKQRLLAGEP
-82 VRFEVADGSDLEI
+82 VKFEADEGSDLEI
-95 VSPSEETDVVGE
+95 TQISEETDVVG
-107 VHAKVRAGHKIG
+107 VVRAKIKAGHNVG
-119 DNYIRV
+119 DNYVKIT
-125 VPRNAQDKF
+125 PLNDPDKF
-134 VLVRLIVG
+134 VRVRMIVG
-142 AKIGNAER
+142 AKIENAER
-150 EGSTNDVMSEPLTI
+150 QGVTNEVMGEPLVI
-164 TVVDA
+164 KVVDA
-169 EGRPVEKAPV
+169 DGNPVEHAPV
-179 YFSVKSAPRGKSI
+179 FFSVKSAPRSKSQ
-192 PKVLTTE
+192 PMVLTPE
-199 ALTNE
+199 ARTNKNG
-204 LGQAQTM
+204 LAQTF
-211 VRLGSETGEYHF
+211 VRLGGETGEYHF

-230 DPEHKHSEDGIYI
+230 AHGIYI
-243 RSLDARLFAIN
+243 RALDARILGIDMFS
-254 KFAVSM
+254 VCM

-267 FLIFGMLRLSRGLQ
+267 FLIFGVLRLSRGLQ
-281 SIAGEK
+281 NIAGEK
-287 MQQVLQ
+287 MQHVLQ
-293 FFSKNAFLG
+293 FFSKNSVLG
-302 VVAGTF
+302 VIAGAF
-308 VTAVIQSSAATTIM
+308 VTAVIQSSSATTIM

-348 TVTAQLISFNLSGLS
+348 TITAQLISFNLSGIS
-363 LPAIAIG
+363 LPAITLGLI
-370 FVLMTFTKKRN
+370 LTFSKKRN
-381 LQGWGNAVFG
+381 IRGWGNSIFG
-391 FGMLFFGMSMMSSQ
+391 FGMLFFGMNMMSTQ
-405 MSVLGTFPSFLK
+405 MSILGTFPSFLH
-417 LFSMIDCAPKTPGG
+417 LFSMIDCAPKTPDG
-431 FMPFLPILGA
+431 FMPLLPILGA
-441 IGLGMVAVF
+441 IGIGMVAVF
-450 LVSASAAVIGII
+450 IVHASSAVIGII

-486 TTINACL
+486 TTVNAWL
-493 ASFTANRVAKQAAL
+493 VSLTSNRVAKQAAL
-507 AHFLFNFFGAVLMVV
+507 AHFLFNFFGAVLMVM
-522 LLYIPCGAEKTP
+522 LLYIPVGAHRTP

-541 AITPGNAFAEIPQNL
+541 SITPGDAFAAVPQNL

-569 LTVLAIMPVLRPFAH
+569 LTVLAIMPMLKPFAH
-584 LCETLIPGDK
+584 LCETIIPGDK
-594 TKPISTRTLEPLLLR
+594 TKPVSTRTLEPLLLR

-639 HFRAAHVDE
+639 HFRAAHVDQT
-648 AEFEQLETDEQQVD
+648 EFEQLEADEQQVD
-662 KMQSDIP
+662 KMQSDIT

-740 ANNVKLALSHKPK
+740 AENVKLALSHKK
-753 ESEVGIRSAL
+753 EENEAGIRSAL
-763 EGERKLNKLAH
+763 EGEKKLNKLAH

-786 QAREQQEAADV
+786 QAREQQQEAAHV

>member
-6 RLVSLLLP
+6 SLVSVLLS

-21 SACDGSSGDPRKIG
+21 SSCDGTAG
-35 HVEVVYGADQCAFP
+35 HTGKVGRVEIVYGAGQCAVP
-49 GEEFQYEIR
+49 GNEFVHKVR
-58 VKVRGAADDE
+58 VKVCGATDE
-68 STPPEKLPALAGEH
+68 DSTSGRKLPPLSGEP
-82 VRFEVADGSDLEI
+82 VRFETADGSDLELI
-95 VSPSEETDVVGE
+95 PQSDKTDIVGE
-107 VHAKVRAGHKIG
+107 ISVTVRAGRKIG
-119 DNYIRV
+119 DNYIKV
-125 VPRNAQDKF
+125 IPLNDPDKF
-134 VLVRLIVG
+134 VLVRMIVG
-142 AKIGNAER
+142 AEIANAER
-150 EGSTNDVMSEPLTI
+150 EGITNEVMGEPLVI
-164 TVVDA
+164 KVVDA
-169 EGRPVEKAPV
+169 EGKPVEKAPV
-179 YFSVKSAPRGKSI
+179 YFSVKSAPRGKGS
-192 PKVLTTE
+192 PKVLTPE
-199 ALTNE
+199 VLTDENG
-204 LGQAQTM
+204 LAQTF

-230 DPEHKHSEDGIYI
+230 VHGIYI
-243 RSLDARLFAIN
+243 RSMDARMLGIDMFS
-254 KFAVSM
+254 VTM

-281 SIAGEK
+281 NIAGEK

-293 FFSKNAFLG
+293 FFSKNSVLG
-302 VVAGTF
+302 VIAGAF

-348 TVTAQLISFNLSGLS
+348 TMTAQLISFNLSGLA

-370 FVLMTFTKKRN
+370 FILMTFTKKRN
-381 LQGWGNAVFG
+381 LQGWGNAIFG
-391 FGMLFFGMSMMSSQ
+391 FGMLFFGMSMMSTQ
-405 MSVLGTFPSFLK
+405 MSILGTFPSFLE
-417 LFSMIDCAPKTPGG
+417 LFSLIDCAPKTPDG
-431 FMPFLPILGA
+431 FMPLLPILGA
-441 IGLGMVAVF
+441 IGIGMVAVF

-493 ASFTANRVAKQAAL
+493 ASITANRVAKQAAL

-522 LLYIPCGAEKTP
+522 LLYIPVGEARTP

-541 AITPGNAFAEIPQNL
+541 AITPGDAFAAVPQNL

-569 LTVLAIMPVLRPFAH
+569 LTVLAIMPVLKPFAH
-584 LCETLIPGDK
+584 LCETIIPGDK
-594 TKPISTRTLEPLLLR
+594 TKPVSTRTLEPLLLR

-619 IEIRKMVELSWSM
+619 IEIRRMVELSWSM

-648 AEFEQLETDEQQVD
+648 QEFEQLEADEQQVD
-662 KMQSDIP
+662 KMQSDIT

-740 ANNVKLALSHKPK
+740 AENVKLALSHKK
-753 ESEVGIRSAL
+753 EETEAGIRSAL
-763 EGERKLNKLAH
+763 EGEKKLNKLAH
-774 KYEKNIKAMMAE
+774 KYEKNIEAMMAE
-786 QAREQQEAADV
+786 QAREQQQEAAHV